1 MSDPVENGTGRRL
14 PSLGRR
20 GFLRSATLA
29 TGAPALLAGT
39 ASAGPRGE
47 GPGAVAE
54 AAGAAVAGAVG
65 SVVQLM
71 GVARDRRDVSWIRS
85 ALQAAVELELATIP
99 PYLCGWWSIRD
110 RSGEPARLIER
121 IIADEMY
128 HMGLACNLLVAV
140 GGSPKITA
148 AVPTY
153 PGPLPGGVRSGLTVY
168 LSGLTKPYVRDVL
181 MGIETPEAPLTR
193 EVGPPTIGAFYDALL
208 AAFRAVRPAVSEAGQ
223 LTLRIG
229 PNRLTRVR
237 GLGGVETAIRTIKE
251 QGEGTSAS
259 PDEPFGDDF
268 PAHYY
273 AFGEIYHE
281 RRLRQTGRA
290 WEYSGEAVPFPDT
303 RPMGVVPPGGWPS
316 PPDEVRQLL
325 RQFDETFAR
334 VLEGLETAWE
344 RGDRDALDD
353 AVYAMF
359 HLEAPAIRLM
369 GIALPDGTGTYG
381 PEFRPV
387 R

>member
-1 MSDPVENGTGRRL
+1 MPPLD
-14 PSLGRR
+14 RR

-29 TGAPALLAGT
+29 TGAPALLRGT
-39 ASAGPRGE
+39 ASAEPRGK
-47 GPGAVAE
+47 GPA
-54 AAGAAVAGAVG
+54 AAGAAG
-65 SVVQLM
+65 SVVHLM
-71 GVARDRRDVSWIRS
+71 DVPRNRRDVSWIRS

-140 GGSPKITA
+140 GGSPKISA

-153 PGPLPGGVRSGLTVY
+153 PGPLPGGVRSDLTVY

-193 EVGPPTIGAFYDALL
+193 EIGPPTIGAFYDALL
-208 AAFRAVRPAVSEAGQ
+208 AAFQEARPAICSDGQ
-223 LTLRIG
+223 LTVRIG
-229 PNRLTRVR
+229 PNRLTPVR
-237 GLGGVETAIRTIKE
+237 DLGGVESAIRTVKE

-259 PDEPFGDDF
+259 PDEPFGEDF

-281 RRLRQTGRA
+281 RQLCQTDGT
-290 WEYSGEAVPFPDT
+290 WEYSGEPVPFPDA
-303 RPMGVVPPGGWPS
+303 RPMGVVPPGGWPEPS
-316 PPDEVRQLL
+316 DEVRQLL
-325 RQFDETFAR
+325 RQFDETFAQ
-334 VLEGLETAWE
+334 VLDGLETAWA

-353 AVYAMF
+353 AVFAMF
-359 HLEAPAIRLM
+359 DLEAPAIRLM
-369 GIALPDGTGTYG
+369 GIALPDGSGTYG